1 MFSARI
7 CQRLVVVYLCIAS
20 VFSAPMQL
28 PFLPMQYGMNA
39 QLPFLRQMTPNLQ
52 SPALFPQQQPLVIVL
67 PNATPNGETDDRYV
81 NLNEQLEANL
91 KSAGHVDEN
100 KDAVVIDANDP
111 KAPEM
116 HTKNAVVYLP
126 NEGRYSIGQII
137 SYIPFLPIEINVP
150 DTISW
155 ITHLLT
161 GGIFRPGP
169 AQAPVGTKTL
179 PNKPQVPLIVMPYPG
194 LLPNLNQ

>member
-1 MFSARI
+1 MPDVRSG
-7 CQRLVVVYLCIAS
+7 LEE
-20 VFSAPMQL
+20 
-28 PFLPMQYGMNA
+28 
-39 QLPFLRQMTPNLQ
+39 
-52 SPALFPQQQPLVIVL
+52 FPQQQPLVIVL
-67 PNATPNGETDDRYV
+67 PNATPNAETDDRYV
-81 NLNEQLEANL
+81 NLNEQLAANL